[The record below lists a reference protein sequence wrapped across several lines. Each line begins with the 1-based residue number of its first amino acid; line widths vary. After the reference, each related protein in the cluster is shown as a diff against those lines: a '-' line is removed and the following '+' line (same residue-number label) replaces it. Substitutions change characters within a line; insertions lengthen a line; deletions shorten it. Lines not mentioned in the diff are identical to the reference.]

1 MAFLRSPFA
10 GDPPPSLRDGHAL
23 IRVPD
28 MGDYDQWAALR
39 NQSRDFLTQWEPI
52 WPANDLTR
60 TAFRSRIRQYWR
72 DIDEDVAYP
81 YFIYTADGET
91 LVGALTL
98 SNVRR
103 GVAQM
108 GSIGYWCGQPYV
120 RQGQTL
126 SAVRAVCDFAF
137 RSLGLHRVEAAC
149 IPDNAPSRRLLLRA
163 GFEEEGYARAYLKIN
178 GAWRD
183 HVLFGL
189 VSPIGGADGPDPRVS
204 V

>member
-10 GDPPPSLRDGHAL
+10 ADPPPMLRDGHAV

-28 MGDYDQWAALR
+28 MSDYEQWAALR
-39 NQSRDFLTQWEPI
+39 AASRDFLTPWEPI

-81 YFIYTADGET
+81 YFIFDAQGEV

-103 GVAQM
+103 GVAQT
-108 GSIGYWCGQPYV
+108 GTLGYWIGLPHA
-120 RQGQTL
+120 RQGYMT
-126 SAVRAVCDFAF
+126 SAVRLMLDFAF
-137 RSLGLHRVEAAC
+137 RHLGLHRVEASCLPHNQAS
-149 IPDNAPSRRLLLRA
+149 IRLLQKC
-163 GFEEEGYARAYLKIN
+163 GFEREGLARGYLKIA
-178 GAWRD
+178 GEWRD
-183 HVLFGL
+183 HLLFARL
-189 VSPIGGADGPDPRVS
+189 CD
-204 V
+204 

>member
-28 MGDYDQWAALR
+28 MGDFEQWAALR
-39 NQSRDFLTQWEPI
+39 AESRDFLTPWEPI

-72 DIDEDVAYP
+72 DIDEDAAYP
-81 YFIYTADGET
+81 YFIFDASGDV

-103 GVAQM
+103 GVAQTATL
-108 GSIGYWCGQPYV
+108 GYWTGAPFA
-120 RQGQTL
+120 RQGYMT
-126 SAVRAVCDFAF
+126 SAVRLMLDFAF
-137 RSLGLHRVEAAC
+137 RHLGLHRVEAAC
-149 IPDNAPSRRLLLRA
+149 LPHNTASIGLLRKC
-163 GFEEEGYARAYLKIN
+163 GFAHEGLARGYLKIA
-178 GAWRD
+178 GEWRD
-183 HVLFGL
+183 HLLFARL
-189 VSPIGGADGPDPRVS
+189 SD
-204 V
+204 